1 MLFKK
6 NSSMPTPLEVLQQR
20 SANAVSLIRTTID
33 QLRETNNAIATERAN
48 NDAMIS
54 ALSTTNASLDGL
66 KGENEKIIA
75 NFENLLSVG

>member
-1 MLFKK
+1 MFFKK
-6 NSSMPTPLEVLQQR
+6 NSPMPTPLEVLQQR

-33 QLRETNNAIATERAN
+33 QLKETNSAIATERAN
-48 NDAMIS
+48 NDAMIA
-54 ALSTTNASLDGL
+54 ALSATNTSLDGL

>member
-6 NSSMPTPLEVLQQR
+6 NVTAPTPLEVLQQR

-33 QLRETNNAIATERAN
+33 QLKETNNAIAAERASN
-48 NDAMIS
+48 EAVIA
-54 ALSTTNASLDGL
+54 ALSATNVSLDGL

-75 NFENLLSVG
+75 NFEGLLS

>member
-6 NSSMPTPLEVLQQR
+6 NVTAPTPLEVLQQR

-33 QLRETNNAIATERAN
+33 QLKETNNAIAVERAN

-54 ALSTTNASLDGL
+54 ALSATNASLDGL

-75 NFENLLSVG
+75 NFEGLLS

>member
-6 NSSMPTPLEVLQQR
+6 KSPMPTPLEVLQQR

-33 QLRETNNAIATERAN
+33 QLRETNNAIATEHAN

-54 ALSTTNASLDGL
+54 VLSATNASLDGL
-66 KGENEKIIA
+66 KSENEKIIA
-75 NFENLLSVG
+75 NFEGLLS

>member
-6 NSSMPTPLEVLQQR
+6 NVTAPTPLEVLQQR

-33 QLRETNNAIATERAN
+33 QLKETNNAIAAERAS
-48 NDAMIS
+48 NDAMIA
-54 ALSTTNASLDGL
+54 ALSATNVSLDGL

-75 NFENLLSVG
+75 NFEGLLS